1 MIKDD
6 ISELKKDFKETLSKI
21 NFAEYNPFGRDFMV
35 AGFIG
40 QMWMLL
46 KMLYEDDDVEEE
58 LDGAKK
64 YFENFLSSGD
74 VSYKEMAKDE
84 LKHAGI
90 LIKKHSEWADEEKK
104 KHLEQQEIE
113 RQEMLKM
120 IEKTNK
126 QME

>member
-1 MIKDD
+1 MKQEIK
-6 ISELKKDFKETLSKI
+6 ELRTDFKECISNIYFMNYDPFSKS
-21 NFAEYNPFGRDFMV
+21 FMK

-46 KMLYEDDDVEEE
+46 KMLVEDDDVEEE
-58 LDGAKK
+58 LDGARK
-64 YFENFLSSGD
+64 YYENFLSSGD
-74 VSYKEMAKDE
+74 VTYKEMAKDE
-84 LKHAGI
+84 LRHAGI

-104 KHLEQQEIE
+104 KHLEQQETE

>member
-1 MIKDD
+1 MKQEIK
-6 ISELKKDFKETLSKI
+6 ELRKDFKECISNI
-21 NFAEYNPFGRDFMV
+21 DFMNYDPFSKSFMK

-46 KMLYEDDDVEEE
+46 KMLVEDDDVEEE
-58 LDGAKK
+58 LDGARK
-64 YFENFLSSGD
+64 YYESFLSSGD
-74 VSYKEMAKDE
+74 VTYKEMAKDE
-84 LKHAGI
+84 LRHAGI

-104 KHLEQQEIE
+104 KHLEQQETE